1 MRVVRFIPAVLSLLV
16 LGAHFLRQGQ
26 TLLLVIS
33 LGLIGLVA
41 VPRRWALRVLQAAL
55 VLGAVEW
62 IRALLV
68 LSRVRAEMAMPAT
81 RMTII
86 LAAVAL
92 FTAASAFVVPA
103 RRR

>member
-1 MRVVRFIPAVLSLLV
+1 MIPAVLSLLV

-33 LGLIGLVA
+33 VALIGLLA

-62 IRALLV
+62 IRTLIV
-68 LSRVRAEMAMPAT
+68 LFQIRGEMGMPVT
-81 RMTII
+81 RMVII

-92 FTAASAFVVPA
+92 FTAASALVVPTN
-103 RRR
+103 RR

>member
-26 TLLLVIS
+26 TLLVVIS

-41 VPRRWALRVLQAAL
+41 VPRGWALRVLQVAL
-55 VLGAVEW
+55 VLGAIEW
-62 IRALLV
+62 IHTLLV
-68 LSRVRAEMAMPAT
+68 LSRVRAEMGMPAT
-81 RMTII
+81 RMVVI

-92 FTAASAFVVPA
+92 FTAASALVAPA